1 MNTVHA
7 VKKQNLIKMKHK
19 KRKIQRNR
27 KIIAIAI
34 LLLTLFI
41 IGTSIKN
48 MYVYFRCSSFIYS
61 VDYYFTHWDDKN
73 LRLIN
78 VESISVLSKIDNS
91 IEVEAYGFGY
101 EKPYKKT
108 YLIGTFTE
116 DDKGRWRMESVKF
129 KEAEVKSDDTVN
141 DLSTNWNKLQSSL
154 FSEEWRSKSEKLS
167 K

>member
-1 MNTVHA
+1 MNTVHT
-7 VKKQNLIKMKHK
+7 VKKQNLIKMKYK
-19 KRKIQRNR
+19 KKKIQRNR
-27 KIIAIAI
+27 TIIAIGI

-48 MYVYFRCSSFIYS
+48 MYVSFRCSNFIYS

-101 EKPYKKT
+101 QKPYKKT

-116 DDKGRWRMESVKF
+116 DDKGRWRMESVKI
-129 KEAEVKSDDTVN
+129 KDSDT
-141 DLSTNWNKLQSSL
+141 
-154 FSEEWRSKSEKLS
+154 SEKDVEDDVKPLNNN
-167 K
+167 

>member
-7 VKKQNLIKMKHK
+7 VKKQNLIKIKHK
-19 KRKIQRNR
+19 KKRIQRNR
-27 KIIAIAI
+27 KIISIAI

-48 MYVYFRCSSFIYS
+48 MYVYFRCSNFIYS

-116 DDKGRWRMESVKF
+116 DDKGRWRMESVKI
-129 KEAEVKSDDTVN
+129 KDSDT
-141 DLSTNWNKLQSSL
+141 
-154 FSEEWRSKSEKLS
+154 SEKDVEDDVKPLNNN
-167 K
+167 

>member
-101 EKPYKKT
+101 EKPYKRT
-108 YLIGTFTE
+108 YLIGTFIE
-116 DDKGRWRMESVKF
+116 DDKGRWHMEKVRV
-129 KEAEVKSDDTVN
+129 KEAEPEQDITSDDLIEN
-141 DLSTNWNKLQSSL
+141 
-154 FSEEWRSKSEKLS
+154 
-167 K
+167 